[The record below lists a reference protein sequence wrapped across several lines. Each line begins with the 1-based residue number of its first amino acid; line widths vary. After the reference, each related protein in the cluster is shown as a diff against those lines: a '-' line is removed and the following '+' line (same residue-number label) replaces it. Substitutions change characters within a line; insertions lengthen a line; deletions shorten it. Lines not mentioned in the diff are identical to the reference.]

1 MSPDR
6 YAVEPF
12 DPKLYARIYKI
23 AGRTY
28 GKAIKKAREDADYW
42 KGLYDSWR
50 IKIPKAQ
57 EVNKRFMQ
65 KLGHLFEDRKLAQ
78 KAAQEA
84 DERAAAAAAKTR

>member
-1 MSPDR
+1 MK
-6 YAVEPF
+6 VEPF
-12 DPKLYARIYKI
+12 NPAQYARIYKI